1 MLPKGAANSHIR
13 SFCRIQNVPRN
24 FFKQQ
29 EQFNRINNINNNSER
44 NLEHAMPTEKQAIGK
59 MNVQS
64 PNTLFPATEETSQGL
79 KDSHIF
85 CCFKLLDFRSCPR
98 TYDDDFSRISLRK
111 HQHAKTSD
119 VAEKILNINKI
130 LKSDEIVK
138 IILME
143 EEFYWKYT
151 LKVNTI
157 ILDILENSYK
167 IP

>member
-29 EQFNRINNINNNSER
+29 EQFNRINSINNNSER
-44 NLEHAMPTEKQAIGK
+44 NLEHTMPTEKQAIGE

-85 CCFKLLDFRSCPR
+85 
-98 TYDDDFSRISLRK
+98 
-111 HQHAKTSD
+111 
-119 VAEKILNINKI
+119 
-130 LKSDEIVK
+130 
-138 IILME
+138 
-143 EEFYWKYT
+143 
-151 LKVNTI
+151 
-157 ILDILENSYK
+157 
-167 IP
+167 